1 MESRSRCPRFWR
13 AVLALAAL
21 RGLPNGIDQVAR
33 DAPRQRDV
41 SAAFAKKRTSLPP
54 DRERKGALAALPRT
68 RLIKNLTKRG
78 DAEEHG
84 DDVDKES
91 HSPG

>member
-21 RGLPNGIDQVAR
+21 RGLPDGIDQVAR
-33 DAPRQRDV
+33 DALKPRDV
-41 SAAFAKKRTSLPP
+41 SAAFAKKKASLPP
-54 DRERKGALAALPRT
+54 DRETKGALAALPRT

-78 DAEEHG
+78 DAEEQG
-84 DDVDKES
+84 DDVDEES
-91 HSPG
+91 QSPG